1 MKAGGGHIMTIGEM
15 VKQWI
20 GKLEW
25 YGTLF
30 PRIPVPVQKDVE
42 VKMKAHL
49 ASVWQRPAV
58 AAPTNEDIPEGD
70 NDFGEAASAPYHH
83 R

>member
-1 MKAGGGHIMTIGEM
+1 MTMGDM

-42 VKMKAHL
+42 LKMKDHM
-49 ASVWQRPAV
+49 ASVWQRPAA
-58 AAPTNEDIPEGD
+58 AAPTNEDIPEGGD
-70 NDFGEAASAPYHH
+70 DFGEAAGAPYHH